1 MCTHVWAY
9 VCESICG
16 HVYEHV
22 CMGVSVSVCVL
33 GMCLGVCVCVWDVCG
48 NICWGCMH
56 MCVGVWQSEGMKG
69 VIIHVCKS
77 SPGAKVRVIA
87 RIYAKLRRDYA

>member
-1 MCTHVWAY
+1 MHG
-9 VCESICG
+9 CECF
-16 HVYEHV
+16 
-22 CMGVSVSVCVL
+22 SVCV
-33 GMCLGVCVCVWDVCG
+33 GDVFGRVCVCLGCVWEYMLGMYAYVLG
-48 NICWGCMH
+48 